1 MSQAQPESALQFPC
15 EFPVKA
21 FGIGSDGF
29 ERRVADLVRRH
40 VPELADSAVAS
51 RPSKGGKYL
60 AVTLT
65 IQAESQAQ
73 LDAVYR
79 ELTAC
84 AEVVMAL

>member
-1 MSQAQPESALQFPC
+1 MSQAPSESALQFPC

-29 ERRVADLVRRH
+29 EQRVAALVRRH
-40 VPELADSAVAS
+40 VPELADAAIAS

-79 ELTAC
+79 ELSAC
-84 AEVVMAL
+84 AEIVMAL

>member
-1 MSQAQPESALQFPC
+1 MSQAPSESALQFPC

-21 FGIGSDGF
+21 FGIDSDGF
-29 ERRVADLVRRH
+29 EQRVAALVRRH
-40 VPELADSAVAS
+40 VPELADAAIVS
-51 RPSKGGKYL
+51 RPSRAGKYL

-79 ELTAC
+79 ELSAC
-84 AEVVMAL
+84 AEIVMAL